1 MKHITTDE
9 EDALDQVLNNEIK
22 KLQTVRMR
30 LANDSNYT
38 IVTNFKLADFES
50 EEEYDKEI
58 LGKYKGN
65 YVMINK
71 EDYYN
76 TIL

>member
-1 MKHITTDE
+1 MEHITTDNKN
-9 EDALDQVLNNEIK
+9 DLGKVTNKSQK
-22 KLQTVRMR
+22 VRMR
-30 LANDSNYT
+30 IANDSTYIT
-38 IVTNFKLADFES
+38 VDDFKLSYFES
-50 EEEYDKEI
+50 EEEYDNEI

-71 EDYYN
+71 EDYYS